1 MLCAPAGFVPQ
12 STTGCAPWAGGRGE
26 ERRCTRPGRRS
37 PSCRAPWLK
46 VLGVTW
52 GRGCLASRAFSLRHS
67 LCSWGSV
74 FADCPRSAL
83 LCRRCRPF
91 SLERQN
97 RSAVRAAR
105 AKSRHC
111 SCTPAAAAARS
122 RCCQLCC
129 QAVRFGFEESC
140 PALPLDLLV
149 CLLWLTKI
157 SSLCSESGAG
167 EVLLDFWGLLS
178 KCFLSGDVKIQWRL
192 SCSENSR
199 FRCQRCTRVANLMAD
214 LEVYKNLSPEKG
226 KDVPVCNY
234 CGKSSNDAW
243 GAYRKMKDA
252 LFTMGNFYMLYLFG
266 HR

>member
-1 MLCAPAGFVPQ
+1 MLSISQ
-12 STTGCAPWAGGRGE
+12 ETTCSYEIKCSVMHSLNHLHALCSGWLRSAEHNGLCSLSRGERRGE

-52 GRGCLASRAFSLRHS
+52 GRGCFASRAFSLRHS

-129 QAVRFGFEESC
+129 REVRFGFEESC

-167 EVLLDFWGLLS
+167 EVLLDF
-178 KCFLSGDVKIQWRL
+178 
-192 SCSENSR
+192 
-199 FRCQRCTRVANLMAD
+199 
-214 LEVYKNLSPEKG
+214 
-226 KDVPVCNY
+226 
-234 CGKSSNDAW
+234 
-243 GAYRKMKDA
+243 
-252 LFTMGNFYMLYLFG
+252 
-266 HR
+266 